1 MMFVRWVTIGRFAE
15 ITGYTEDAVRS
26 KIKRGDWLEGTV
38 WKKADD
44 GRILMSIEGFHQ
56 WVEAA

>member
-1 MMFVRWVTIGRFAE
+1 MFVKWVTIKRFAE
-15 ITGYTEDAVRS
+15 LTGYTEDAIRS
-26 KIKRGDWLEGTV
+26 KIKRGDWLEGHV

-44 GRILMSIEGFHQ
+44 GRILISVEGFNQ